1 MENLEP
7 IQQTLNE
14 IDKRVPDALRA
25 WGLLKP
31 VRRRSS
37 TSNDIASFLASF
49 EKLWQQVCDDN
60 ESRMDVDAALR
71 MNWAS
76 CYVRRHDED
85 AHFGHDETGVV
96 GVADGVGGYRKN
108 GVDAAAFSR
117 GLMTSAFTQVLAT
130 EPGTPV
136 CPYTLL
142 ERAYEETVASAATG
156 GSTAVILSLA
166 GTALSK
172 WAYIGDSAF
181 AVFRNGVL
189 LHRSKRQQ
197 KRFNCPLQLNAQ
209 GSGDSIAM
217 AKVGE
222 ITVRHGDVLVVGT
235 DGLFDNVFDDD
246 LQLLVLMGTALG
258 FSPKNM
264 ADVITGVAYEVSRS
278 SSRDSPYSVDSRKL
292 RGDRR
297 RGGKPDDITVLVA
310 FIVSSSY
317 S

>member
-1 MENLEP
+1 L
-7 IQQTLNE
+7 
-14 IDKRVPDALRA
+14 
-25 WGLLKP
+25 GLLKP
-31 VRRRSS
+31 VRRSRSRSS
-37 TSNDIASFLASF
+37 SSSNDVASFLASF
-49 EKLWQQVCDDN
+49 QQPRQQRDDG
-60 ESRMDVDAALR
+60 ESRVDVDGAEPRALR

-76 CYVRRHDED
+76 CYARCHDED

-96 GVADGVGGYRKN
+96 GVADGVGGYREN

-130 EPGTPV
+130 EHGTPV

-166 GTALSK
+166 GTALK

-181 AVFRNGVL
+181 AVFRDGVL
-189 LHRSKRQQ
+189 LHRSQRQQ
-197 KRFNCPLQLNAQ
+197 TGFNCPLQLNAQ
-209 GSGDSIAM
+209 GSGDSIAE
-217 AKVGE
+217 ANVGE

-235 DGLFDNVFDDD
+235 DGLFDNMFDAE
-246 LQLLVLMGTALG
+246 LELIVLMGTTLG

-264 ADVITGVAYEVSRS
+264 ADVVTGVAYEKSRS
-278 SSRDSPYSVDSRKL
+278 STRDSPYSVDSRTL

-310 FIVSSSY
+310 FIVSS
-317 S
+317 